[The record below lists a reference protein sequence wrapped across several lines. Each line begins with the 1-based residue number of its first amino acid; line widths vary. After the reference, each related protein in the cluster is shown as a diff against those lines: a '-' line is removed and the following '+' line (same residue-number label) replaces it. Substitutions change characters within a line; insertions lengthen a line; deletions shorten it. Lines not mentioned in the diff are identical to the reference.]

1 MQSAE
6 FLTIFVEKFVCSK
19 KKCYLCSRFGCKGAS
34 VRARVC
40 TRIIGSNLRRLL
52 YGEG

>member
-6 FLTIFVEKFVCSK
+6 FLAIFVEKFVCFK

-34 VRARVC
+34 VRARVYPNRNVK
-40 TRIIGSNLRRLL
+40 RIMI
-52 YGEG
+52 